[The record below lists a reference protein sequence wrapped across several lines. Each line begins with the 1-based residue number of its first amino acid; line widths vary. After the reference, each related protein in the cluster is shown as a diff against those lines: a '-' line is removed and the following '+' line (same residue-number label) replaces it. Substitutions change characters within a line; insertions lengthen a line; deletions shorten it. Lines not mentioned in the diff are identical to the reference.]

1 MTSHFAISSTDSNKS
16 HKIYYGTIVSGTG
29 LGIAVAFFAD
39 GKLRGTLYPVLGE
52 FETFERRL

>member
-29 LGIAVAFFAD
+29 LGIAAAFFAND
-39 GKLRGTLYPVLGE
+39 ELRGTLHAALGE